1 MLQTCSLFP
10 HYYRYADLRTA
21 ADINTDREDKRR
33 ISIDIDVLPVSAAES
48 SAFDIHTISAAKF
61 IVCWEYHS

>member
-1 MLQTCSLFP
+1 MQTCAQLLI
-10 HYYRYADLRTA
+10 Y
-21 ADINTDREDKRR
+21 INTDREDKRR